1 MLAKGGPSTA
11 VTDPPRRGDERD
23 PFGEVGAAGSG
34 LAIAGALAAG
44 SPASAT
50 TPDEGSVVVAQ
61 PRCSGPKWYD
71 SAGPGG
77 AHRAH
82 ATCNNVYVKVTI
94 YRTDGSQ
101 HTSAWRWGYAK
112 AHRGNMK
119 VQTKRNL

>member
-1 MLAKGGPSTA
+1 MIRLTKMALL
-11 VTDPPRRGDERD
+11 
-23 PFGEVGAAGSG
+23 GSG
-34 LAIAGALAAG
+34 LAIAGALAAA

-50 TPDEGSVVVAQ
+50 TPDERSVVVAQ

-71 SAGPGG
+71 AAGPGG

-82 ATCNNVYVKVTI
+82 ATCNGVYVKVTI
-94 YRTDGSQ
+94 YCADGSQ

-112 AHRGNMK
+112 AECPYATAHRGTMK